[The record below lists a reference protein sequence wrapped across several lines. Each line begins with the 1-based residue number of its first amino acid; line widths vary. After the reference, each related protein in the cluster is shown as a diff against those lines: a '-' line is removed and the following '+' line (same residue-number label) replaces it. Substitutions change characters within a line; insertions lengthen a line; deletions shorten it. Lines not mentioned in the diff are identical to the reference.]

1 MEFLGKNCRK
11 SVELNSVCFVFR
23 QFVVFLCKETI
34 RHRKRMPAARS
45 TDVEIIRHQVLIPV
59 IEVQV
64 RASPQSDNETDFKWD
79 LIQLKMNAGKRSEKI
94 YKLSNEYVLPV
105 THSLFHLMN

>member
-1 MEFLGKNCRK
+1 
-11 SVELNSVCFVFR
+11 
-23 QFVVFLCKETI
+23 
-34 RHRKRMPAARS
+34 MPSARS

-64 RASPQSDNETDFKWD
+64 RASPQNDNEADYKWD

-94 YKLSNEYVLPV
+94 YRLSNR
-105 THSLFHLMN
+105 

>member
-11 SVELNSVCFVFR
+11 AVEWSSICFVFS
-23 QFVVFLCKETI
+23 QCVVFLCKETI
-34 RHRKRMPAARS
+34 RQRKRMATAKS
-45 TDVEIIRHQVLIPV
+45 IDVEIIRHQVLIPV

-64 RASPQSDNETDFKWD
+64 RPKNSSNDPNPNETDNKWD

-94 YKLSNEYVLPV
+94 YQLSNKYVNN
-105 THSLFHLMN
+105 LFFKF